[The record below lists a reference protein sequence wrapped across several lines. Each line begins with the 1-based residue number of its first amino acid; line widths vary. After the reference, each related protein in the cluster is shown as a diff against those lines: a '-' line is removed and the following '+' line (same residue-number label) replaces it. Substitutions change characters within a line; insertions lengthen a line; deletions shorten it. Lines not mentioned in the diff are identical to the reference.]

1 MKRVLKFIDNRFEE
15 IIGVVILA
23 AVVTI
28 IFLGV
33 VLRVLFKSGIAWQ
46 EEISR
51 SFYVILVYLGA
62 SYGMI
67 TRDHIRVT
75 VIWNVLSEQARRVLR
90 VVTDLIWLG
99 FNIAVIIVS
108 LDLYHQMRRFL
119 GESPVLKIPLN
130 WIFLTVP
137 LGFALLSLRLVEK
150 YLRLL
155 FAGEQESAGQEG
167 TEK

>member
-1 MKRVLKFIDNRFEE
+1 MRRVLKLIDERFEE
-15 IIGVVILA
+15 IVGVVILA

-33 VLRVLFKSGIAWQ
+33 VLRVFFKSGIAWQ

-75 VIWNVLSEQARRVLR
+75 VIWNVLPERARRALR
-90 VVTDLIWLG
+90 VVTDIIWLG
-99 FNIAVIIVS
+99 FNVAIIIVS
-108 LDLYHQMRRFL
+108 LDLYKTMQRFL

-137 LGFALLSLRLVEK
+137 VGFALLSLRLIEK
-150 YLRLL
+150 YVRLL
-155 FAGEQESAGQEG
+155 FAGERESAEQEG
-167 TEK
+167 REQ